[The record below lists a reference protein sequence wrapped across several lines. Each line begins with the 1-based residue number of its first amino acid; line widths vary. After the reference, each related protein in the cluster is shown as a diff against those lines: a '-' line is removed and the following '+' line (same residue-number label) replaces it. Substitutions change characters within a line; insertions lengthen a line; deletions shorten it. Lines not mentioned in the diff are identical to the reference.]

1 MVGHLSHLIQAIQEL
16 YNTIEHRNELKL
28 ESSRKCAGGKIS
40 AVRKLSHNCRLQ
52 RFTFA
57 DTLIPLFAN
66 CLLSCQY
73 LRNCSLPDTESL
85 RDNALL
91 FSLFNCFD
99 DFNFLRH
106 VKHQTL
112 LSGMLASLVSHRENS
127 ITVIS
132 DFTADYVY
140 SNDSITVAIFNS
152 YDFFRTK
159 RTICR
164 NNSAFWRN
172 II

>member
-1 MVGHLSHLIQAIQEL
+1 
-16 YNTIEHRNELKL
+16 
-28 ESSRKCAGGKIS
+28 
-40 AVRKLSHNCRLQ
+40 
-52 RFTFA
+52 
-57 DTLIPLFAN
+57 
-66 CLLSCQY
+66 
-73 LRNCSLPDTESL
+73 
-85 RDNALL
+85 
-91 FSLFNCFD
+91 
-99 DFNFLRH
+99 
-106 VKHQTL
+106 
-112 LSGMLASLVSHRENS
+112 MLASLVSHRENS